1 MTDQARIIFAWIR
14 KNFSHPRDMRI
25 LLWLGLM
32 SVAVAAENPPDVK
45 EVILPMLAQVRP
57 VQLGAAPSGITMAIS
72 ATEEEAQKHVL
83 QGLNLIHGG
92 WDFEAYRHFVA
103 ALQLDP
109 DCLMAHFGVVFSLLG
124 SEIEFLK
131 VRSAAAERALALMEA
146 GAGTDLERGYVS
158 AIINLLNDG
167 ITAGADAFAAVS
179 KKYPQDIQLQLF
191 EAYFRRIGF
200 DEYGSP
206 KPEQELAQEKLRA
219 LMKKQPDSPLLMHA
233 WLMIRTENLKMEQDL
248 PMARKLCQMVPDYAP
263 YLHLLGHYEWRC
275 GHHHEAAIAFSR
287 SGDLYQAWMK
297 NYGFGIADCSE
308 WIRAEVYRAVALA
321 SSGDYDSALAAAH
334 ALAKVP
340 VPQDRLQ
347 SAGARMMWWEAN
359 TLEARLLM
367 RRAEK
372 GDYARAKASLPA
384 KEVVMKMSKQSRVA
398 FFYQGLATV
407 LEGHVALEGKN
418 AVRAEEMQQALAMHL
433 PLMEQVRGDVMRLG
447 ELTVFARAFSFLD
460 IENMAFKGDLAM
472 SKGDAKSTSAYNWYS
487 GARERQ
493 ILASRMMPPSSLL
506 PMHVPLGRYYEGKG
520 NYERAKEMYQEGLQ
534 YWPRD
539 LCLLEAMQKMQVAS
553 KDEAGAKATAE
564 LIKAVR
570 KEN

>member
-1 MTDQARIIFAWIR
+1 
-14 KNFSHPRDMRI
+14 MRI
-25 LLWLGLM
+25 LLWIGLLG
-32 SVAVAAENPPDVK
+32 VAWAAEGPPDVK
-45 EVILPMLAQVRP
+45 EVILPKVAQAKP
-57 VQLGAAPSGITMAIS
+57 VQLGAVPAGITMAIS
-72 ATEEEAQKHVL
+72 ASDENAQKHVL

-109 DCLMAHFGVVFSLLG
+109 DCLMAHFGVIFSLLDTE
-124 SEIEFLK
+124 SEFLK
-131 VRSAAAERALALMEA
+131 VRVAAAERALALVQA
-146 GAGTDLERGYVS
+146 GAGTEIERGYIF
-158 AIINLLNDG
+158 ATMRLLDDG
-167 ITAGADAFAAVS
+167 PGAAADAFAQVS
-179 KKYPQDIQLQLF
+179 QKYQQDMQLQLF
-191 EAYFRRIGF
+191 ETYFRRSGF

-206 KPEQELAQEKLRA
+206 KPEQEVAQEKVRA

-233 WLMIRTENLKMEQDL
+233 WLMMRAENLKMDQDL

-275 GHHHEAAIAFSR
+275 GNHREAAEAFSR

-297 NYGFGIADCSE
+297 NYGFGIADCPE

-340 VPQDRLQ
+340 VPEDRLQ
-347 SAGARMMWWEAN
+347 SPGARMMWWEAN

-372 GDYARAKASLPA
+372 GDFARAKASLPA
-384 KEVVMKMSKQSRVA
+384 KELVQKMSKHSKVA
-398 FFYQGLATV
+398 FFYQGLAMT
-407 LEGHVALEGKN
+407 LEGQIALADQN
-418 AVRAEEMQQALAMHL
+418 PARAEEIQQALAMHL
-433 PLMEQVRGDVMRLG
+433 PLMEQVRGDAIKLG
-447 ELTVFARAFSFLD
+447 ELTVFARAFSFLE
-460 IENMAFKGDLAM
+460 IAMLGFKGDLAM
-472 SKGDAKSTSAYNWYS
+472 SKADAKSTSAYNWYS

-493 ILASRMMPPSSLL
+493 ILASRLMPPSSLL
-506 PMHVPLGRYYEGKG
+506 PMNVPLGKYYESKG
-520 NYERAKEMYQEGLQ
+520 NFERAKEMYEEGLQ

-539 LCLLEAMQKMQVAS
+539 LCLLEALQKMQIAN

-564 LIKAVR
+564 LIKAV
-570 KEN
+570 KQEN

>member
-1 MTDQARIIFAWIR
+1 
-14 KNFSHPRDMRI
+14 MRI

-32 SVAVAAENPPDVK
+32 SVAVAAEGPPEVK
-45 EVILPMLAQVRP
+45 AVILPKVAQAKP
-57 VQLGAAPSGITMAIS
+57 VQLGAVPAGITMAIS
-72 ATEEEAQKHVL
+72 SSDENAQKHVL

-109 DCLMAHFGVVFSLLG
+109 DCLMAHFGVIFSLLDTE
-124 SEIEFLK
+124 SEFLK
-131 VRSAAAERALALMEA
+131 ARIAAAERALALVEA
-146 GAGTDLERGYVS
+146 GAGTEIERGYIF
-158 AIINLLNDG
+158 ATMRLLDDG
-167 ITAGADAFAAVS
+167 PTAAADAFAQVS
-179 KKYPQDIQLQLF
+179 QKYPQDMQLQLF
-191 EAYFRRIGF
+191 ESYFRRSGF

-206 KPEQELAQEKLRA
+206 KPEQEVAQEKVRA
-219 LMKKQPDSPLLMHA
+219 LMKKQPDSTMLMHA
-233 WLMIRTENLKMEQDL
+233 WLMMRTENLKMDQDL

-275 GHHHEAAIAFSR
+275 GNHREAAEAFSR
-287 SGDLYQAWMK
+287 CGDLYLAWMK
-297 NYGFGIADCSE
+297 NYGFGIADCPE

-340 VPQDRLQ
+340 VPEDRLQ
-347 SAGARMMWWEAN
+347 SPGARMMWWEAN

-372 GDYARAKASLPA
+372 GDYARAKASLPP
-384 KEVVMKMSKQSRVA
+384 KQLVQKMSRHSKVA
-398 FFYQGLATV
+398 FFYQGLAMT
-407 LEGHVALEGKN
+407 LEGQIALAEKN
-418 AVRAEEMQQALAMHL
+418 AARAEEIQQALAMHL
-433 PLMEQVRGDVMRLG
+433 PLMEQVRGDAIKLG
-447 ELTVFARAFSFLD
+447 ELTVFSRAFSYLE
-460 IENMAFKGDLAM
+460 IAMSAFKGDLAM
-472 SKGDAKSTSAYNWYS
+472 SKADAKSTSAYNWYS

-493 ILASRMMPPSSLL
+493 ILSTRLMPPSSLL
-506 PMHVPLGRYYEGKG
+506 PMNVPLGKYYESKG
-520 NYERAKEMYQEGLQ
+520 NFERAKEMYEEGLQ

>member
-1 MTDQARIIFAWIR
+1 
-14 KNFSHPRDMRI
+14 MRI

-32 SVAVAAENPPDVK
+32 GVAFAAEGPPDVK
-45 EVILPMLAQVRP
+45 AVILPKVAQAKP
-57 VQLGAAPSGITMAIS
+57 VQLGAVPDGITMAIS
-72 ATEEEAQKHVL
+72 SSDETAQKHVL

-109 DCLMAHFGVVFSLLG
+109 DCLMAHFGVIFSLAETE
-124 SEIEFLK
+124 SEFIGAR
-131 VRSAAAERALALMEA
+131 VAAAERAIALVQA
-146 GAGTDLERGYVS
+146 GAGTEIERGYIFATMRYLDDGPS
-158 AIINLLNDG
+158 A
-167 ITAGADAFAAVS
+167 AADAFAQVS
-179 KKYPQDIQLQLF
+179 QRYPQDMQLQLF
-191 EAYFRRIGF
+191 ETYFRRSGF

-206 KPEQELAQEKLRA
+206 KPEQEVAEEKVQA
-219 LMKKQPDSPLLMHA
+219 LMKKQPDSTMLMNA
-233 WLMIRTENLKMEQDL
+233 WLVMRAEKLQLEKDL

-275 GHHHEAAIAFSR
+275 GNHSEAAEAFSR
-287 SGDLYQAWMK
+287 CGDLYQAWMK
-297 NYGFGIADCSE
+297 NYGFGIADCPE
-308 WIRAEVYRAVALA
+308 WIRAEAYRAVSLA

-340 VPQDRLQ
+340 IPEDRLQ
-347 SAGARMMWWEAN
+347 SPGARMMWWEAN

-372 GDYARAKASLPA
+372 GDFARAKASLPPRELVQKMA
-384 KEVVMKMSKQSRVA
+384 KHSKVA
-398 FFYQGLATV
+398 FFYQGLAMT
-407 LEGHVALEGKN
+407 LEGQIALADKN
-418 AVRAEEMQQALAMHL
+418 AAHADEMQQALAMHL
-433 PLMEQVRGDVMRLG
+433 PLMEQVRGDVIKLG
-447 ELTVFARAFSFLD
+447 ELTMFSRAFSFLE
-460 IENMAFKGDLAM
+460 IAMLGYKGDLAM
-472 SKGDAKSTSAYNWYS
+472 SKADAKSTTAYNWYS

-493 ILASRMMPPSSLL
+493 ILASRLMPPSSLL
-506 PMHVPLGRYYEGKG
+506 PMNVPLGKYYESKG
-520 NYERAKEMYQEGLQ
+520 NFERAKEMYEEGLQ